1 MEKIKQLIEKIR
13 HQNEKYGDTMQPP
26 VSFDE
31 IKILKEQVSKKY
43 NVELSETYTYILS
56 ITNGIDND
64 GTIIYSTSKN
74 LISGYD
80 DRYISGILDAN
91 DDWHKNS
98 NFAQYIFYADSE
110 IYLFVQSLE
119 DNLFSYRYR
128 DDFDT
133 IIYSTTDDKE
143 FFEIILKCALGED
156 VESIYTF
163 Q

>member
-1 MEKIKQLIEKIR
+1 MEKIKQL
-13 HQNEKYGDTMQPP
+13 
-26 VSFDE
+26 VSTI
-31 IKILKEQVSKKY
+31 IKIKSDLGYEMNS
-43 NVELSETYTYILS
+43 ILS
-56 ITNGIDND
+56 SSLINKLEQEVFNRYSKRLPNTYLFILSLTNGINFNGLFFYGNSENPAMDFMASND
-64 GTIIYSTSKN
+64 
-74 LISGYD
+74 
-80 DRYISGILDAN
+80 A
-91 DDWHKNS
+91 WHKNS

-110 IYLFVQSLE
+110 MYLFTQSLN

-163 Q
+163 R